1 MYKKIELSPGVSI
14 TVDRLEFELLKYV
27 KKVDQLSTDKLNSD
41 GKRVINKLLSKG
53 VLTRSKR
60 GNHVYIQLHS
70 RIQLPED
77 Q

>member
-1 MYKKIELSPGVSI
+1 MYKKIELSPGVNI
-14 TVDRLEFELLKYV
+14 TVDPLEFELLKYV
-27 KKVDQLSTDKLNSD
+27 KKVDGLSTDKLNSN
-41 GKRVINKLLSKG
+41 GKHVINKLLSKG
-53 VLTRSKR
+53 LLTRSKR

>member
-1 MYKKIELSPGVSI
+1 MYKKIQISPGVNI
-14 TVDRLEFELLKYV
+14 TVDNLEFKLLKYV
-27 KKVDQLSTDKLNSD
+27 KKVGGVTTDKLNFD
-41 GKRVINKLLSKG
+41 GIYVINKLLSKG
-53 VLTRSKR
+53 LLTRSKR